1 MSLSSDSLKAI
12 RIFVDMKWMLI
23 LSLFIFASCGNQ
35 TESEHQVQRSQEI
48 EYAKHFSIIHHEDY
62 TELVILNPENNQEE
76 KKYALVKRGSNVKV
90 PSQFTTLE
98 IPLKSIVSLSGTH
111 IGMMNKIKVVD
122 LIKGVSNRKYI
133 YNKSV
138 LAGIDAGKVMEFED
152 FGLLNPESVLKT
164 NSKIIVYSGFEGKA
178 PANED
183 KLAKLGIWCMP
194 NYDWRENH
202 PLGKAE
208 WVKLFG
214 VLFDKEKEAN
224 AYFNEVVQE
233 YNSIK
238 EMAQKLPNKPTVF
251 SGMMY
256 GDTWYMPAGDSYG
269 AKLLRDAGGDYHIQD
284 VNHTGS
290 AAFTF
295 EAVLKNHQHSQFWF
309 NVEFPTKKQ
318 LLQLNDKYRY
328 FDAFKN
334 NHVYS
339 YATKMNE
346 FWENSAA
353 EPHFVLSDY
362 IQILHAGEVAKKP
375 LHYYQ
380 KIKE

>member
-1 MSLSSDSLKAI
+1 
-12 RIFVDMKWMLI
+12 MKSMFIIALLI
-23 LSLFIFASCGNQ
+23 LASCGNK
-35 TESEHQVQRSQEI
+35 TETLNQSPPSPSPEVKF
-48 EYAKHFSIIHHEDY
+48 AKHFSLIHHKDFV
-62 TELVILNPENNQEE
+62 ELIILNPENNQPE
-76 KKYALVKRGSNVKV
+76 KKYALIKKGSETTY
-90 PSQFTTLE
+90 PSDLTPLE
-98 IPLKSIVSLSGTH
+98 IPLKSIVTLSGTH
-111 IGMMNKIKVVD
+111 IGMLNKIKVVD
-122 LIKGVSNRKYI
+122 LIRGVSNRKYI
-133 YNKSV
+133 HNKTV
-138 LAGIDAGKVMEFED
+138 LDGIEAGKVIEFED

-164 NSKIIVYSGFEGKA
+164 HSKVIVYSGFEGKA

-224 AYFNEVVQE
+224 AYFDEVVKE

-256 GDTWYMPAGDSYG
+256 GDSWYMPAGDSYG
-269 AKLLRDAGGDYHIQD
+269 AKLLHDAGGDYHVQD
-284 VNHTGS
+284 VNNTGS

-309 NVEFPTKKQ
+309 NVEFPSKKQ

-334 NHVYS
+334 NQVYS

-346 FWENSAA
+346 FWENGAV

-380 KIKE
+380 KLKE

>member
-1 MSLSSDSLKAI
+1 
-12 RIFVDMKWMLI
+12 MLV

-35 TESEHQVQRSQEI
+35 TESKNQVQRSQKI
-48 EYAKHFSIIHHEDY
+48 QFAKHFTIIHHEDY
-62 TELVILNPENNQEE
+62 TELVILNPENNQAE
-76 KKYALVKRGSNVKV
+76 KKYALIKRGSNTKV
-90 PSQFTTLE
+90 PSHLTTLE

-111 IGMMNKIKVVD
+111 IGMMHKIKVVD

-133 YNKSV
+133 YNKTV
-138 LAGIDAGKVMEFED
+138 LAGIEAGKVMEFED

-164 NSKIIVYSGFEGKA
+164 NSKVIVYSGFEGKA

-183 KLAKLGIWCMP
+183 KLSKLGIWCMP

-224 AYFNEVVQE
+224 AYFDEVVKE
-233 YNSIK
+233 YNAIK
-238 EMAQKLPNKPTVF
+238 EIAQKLSNKPTVF

-256 GDTWYMPAGDSYG
+256 GDSWYMPAGDSYG
-269 AKLLRDAGGDYHIQD
+269 AKLLRDAGGDYHVQD
-284 VNHTGS
+284 VNKTGS

-309 NVEFPTKKQ
+309 NVEFPTKNQ

-334 NHVYS
+334 DQVYS
-339 YATKMNE
+339 YATNMNE
-346 FWENSAA
+346 FWENSAV

-362 IQILHAGEVAKKP
+362 IQILHAGEVVKKP

-380 KIKE
+380 KIK